1 MADWVYM
8 NNADKNNIQI
18 VSASKYTQQS
28 KVQFTDQTVR

>member
-1 MADWVYM
+1 MTDWVYM

-18 VSASKYTQQS
+18 ASESKYTQQS